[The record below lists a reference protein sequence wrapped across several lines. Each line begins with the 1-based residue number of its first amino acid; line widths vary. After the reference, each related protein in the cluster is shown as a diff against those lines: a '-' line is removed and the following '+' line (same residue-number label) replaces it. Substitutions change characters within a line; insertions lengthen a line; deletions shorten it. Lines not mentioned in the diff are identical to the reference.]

1 MMTILRLLII
11 VSLAALTAP
20 SAWSHTQSYSFLSLT
35 LGPTSAEGRLELAV
49 RDLDRIHD
57 LDADRNGEITWG
69 EFRRREHELAAAT
82 LGRVSIGASDARC
95 SLTAEPAMTDSRG
108 GETYIVIPFL
118 GACPP
123 HAGPVTLG
131 YDLLFTSDAQH
142 RGLVAVTTS
151 QGVRTFV
158 MTPAVASVAI
168 DSVQSAGR
176 AGFLSFVGH
185 GAHHIWIGYDHIL
198 FLLTLLIGAFAMRG
212 SERTPRESLYEAI
225 KVVTAFTVAHSLTL
239 GLAAFGVLSL
249 PTALT
254 ESLIAITITLAA
266 LNNIWPLVS
275 AVVDCRL
282 RIRSRP
288 RPRLRQYVGRV
299 GNAAGKS
306 ACGAVRIQPRRRIG
320 AACDPLCGAAGDH
333 TRYAAIGCAPPL
345 LWPLCLAH
353 GEPRHRADRRTVV
366 HRPGAWIGDI
376 TILRLPRRLSLYA
389 ARLISSAMAR

>member
-20 SAWSHTQSYSFLSLT
+20 SAWAHTQSYSFLSLT

-82 LGRVSIGASDARC
+82 LGRVSIGASAARC
-95 SLTAEPAMTDSRG
+95 SLTAEPAMTNSRG

-151 QGVRTFV
+151 QGVQTFV

-254 ESLIAITITLAA
+254 ESLIAVTITLAA

-275 AVVDCRL
+275 RRL
-282 RIRSRP
+282 WIVAFGFGLVHGLGFANMLAELEMPRENLLAALFAFNLGVELGQLAILFAALPVIILVTQRLAARRP
-288 RPRLRQYVGRV
+288 SFGRFALPTANLV
-299 GNAAGKS
+299 
-306 ACGAVRIQPRRRIG
+306 I
-320 AACDPLCGAAGDH
+320 
-333 TRYAAIGCAPPL
+333 AAIGA
-345 LWPLCLAH
+345 LWFTD
-353 GEPRHRADRRTVV
+353 RALGSAT
-366 HRPGAWIGDI
+366 
-376 TILRLPRRLSLYA
+376 LPF
-389 ARLISSAMAR
+389 